1 VKIIRILKNKI
12 YSKKFEGF
20 IVNIGSDK
28 MEVYFDNSATTK
40 PYEVVIDAVVDIM
53 RNNYGNTSSAHKLGM
68 IAEQKL
74 NKSREKIAK
83 TLNCSK
89 DEIIFTSG
97 GTEAN
102 NFCIRGFLREEAHI
116 ITNEIEH
123 PSVLKTFQHLEKEG
137 YKVTYLKVNE
147 KGLINLSELE
157 DSICDNTVLL
167 SIMHVNNEIGA
178 VQNIEEIGKILKSKS
193 KKAKFHVDAV
203 QSYGKLNID
212 VKKLNIDMISVSG
225 HKIHGPKGI
234 GFAYVRKG
242 LVPKPF
248 FIGGS
253 HERNLRAGTVNLSG
267 VVGLAIA
274 SEKINSSI
282 VDNYNRV
289 LQLNKYFVDKLSCFE
304 HIKINSDISK
314 EFSPYILS
322 VSFIGIRGEVLIHL
336 LEEKNIFVSTGSACS
351 SKNKNISHVLKS
363 IGLDLKEIEGTI
375 RFSFNSENT
384 KEEVDYVVEVLQ
396 DSLKFLR
403 RV

>member
-1 VKIIRILKNKI
+1 
-12 YSKKFEGF
+12 
-20 IVNIGSDK
+20 VNIGSDK

-102 NFCIRGFLREEAHI
+102 NFCIRGFLRKGAHI

-225 HKIHGPKGI
+225 HKIHGPKGV
-234 GFAYVRKG
+234 GFVYVRKG
-242 LVPKPF
+242 LVPKSF
-248 FIGGS
+248 MIGGS
-253 HERNLRAGTVNLSG
+253 HERKLRAGTINLPG
-267 VVGLAIA
+267 IVGLAVA
-274 SEKINSSI
+274 SEKICQNISN
-282 VDNYNRV
+282 NYKKISE
-289 LQLNKYFVDKLSCFE
+289 LQKYFIDKLSSFE
-304 HIKINSDISK
+304 HIKINSSISE
-314 EFSPYILS
+314 EFSPYIVS
-322 VSFIGIRGEVLIHL
+322 VSFIGVRGEVLIHL
-336 LEEKNIFVSTGSACS
+336 LEEENIYVSTGSACS
-351 SKNKNISHVLKS
+351 SKNKTMSHVLES
-363 IGLDLKEIEGTI
+363 IGLNSKEIEGTI

-384 KEEVDYVVEVLQ
+384 KDEVDYVIEILKK
-396 DSLKFLR
+396 SLEFLR